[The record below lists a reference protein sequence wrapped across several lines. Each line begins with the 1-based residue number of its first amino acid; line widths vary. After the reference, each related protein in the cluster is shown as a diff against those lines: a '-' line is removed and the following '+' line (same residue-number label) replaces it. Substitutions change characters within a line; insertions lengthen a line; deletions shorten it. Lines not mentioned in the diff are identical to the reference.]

1 MDTTVARGSPLAEHE
16 RSLSINAPA
25 SALFAYLSEVGNL
38 PKYFTRMLTAE
49 PAEGE
54 AVRTSARMPDG
65 QVVEGEAWFRVDD
78 TAQRIE
84 WGSEGPSDY
93 HGWLEVSGDDQAS
106 TVQVAIHS
114 TRTTDGEVDQGLEET
129 LGNIKRLVEESNA
142 APSTT

>member
-1 MDTTVARGSPLAEHE
+1 MSQHE
-16 RSLSINAPA
+16 RSLSIDAPA
-25 SALFAYLSEVGNL
+25 SALFDYLSEISNL

-49 PAEGE
+49 PGDGE

-93 HGWLEVSGDDQAS
+93 EGWLEVSGDQQAS
-106 TVQVAIHS
+106 TVQVAISGTHA
-114 TRTTDGEVDQGLEET
+114 DEDEVDRGLEET
-129 LGNIKRLVEESNA
+129 LANIKRLVEETNV
-142 APSTT
+142 AP